1 MKKDQ
6 LEIKHTLTE
15 IKNNIQR
22 SNSRLEDPKN
32 QVKDLKYEEAKN
44 TQLEKQKEKRIQK
57 YEDSVRSLWDNFK
70 RTNIWIMGVPEEER
84 EQDIEN
90 LFEEI
95 MTENFPYLVKEIDLQ
110 VQEAQRT
117 PNKRNPK
124 RTTPRHIIIKMPRAK
139 DKERIL
145 KAAREKQLVTY
156 KGVPIRL
163 SADFS
168 TETMQARREWQ
179 EIFKVMNSKNLQPR
193 LLYPAKLSF
202 RIEGQIKSFTD
213 KKKLKEFITTKP
225 VLYEMLKG
233 IL

>member
-1 MKKDQ
+1 
-6 LEIKHTLTE
+6 
-15 IKNNIQR
+15 
-22 SNSRLEDPKN
+22 
-32 QVKDLKYEEAKN
+32 
-44 TQLEKQKEKRIQK
+44 
-57 YEDSVRSLWDNFK
+57 
-70 RTNIWIMGVPEEER
+70 MGVPEER

-110 VQEAQRT
+110 VQEAQKV
-117 PNKRNPK
+117 PYKRKPM
-124 RTTPRHIIIKMPRAK
+124 RTTPRHIIIKMPSAK

-145 KAAREKQLVTY
+145 KVAREKQLINY
-156 KGVPIRL
+156 KGMPIQL

-168 TETMQARREWQ
+168 TETMQARRKWQ
-179 EIFKVMNSKNLQPR
+179 EIFKVMNSKHLQPR

-202 RIEGQIKSFTD
+202 RIEGQVKIFTD
-213 KKKLKEFITTKP
+213 KKKLTELITTKP